1 MEWRRSDEACRRI
14 SDVPVVGL
22 LTATA
27 AVAVIGNART
37 FKSGREFAAYLGLVP
52 RQNGSGG
59 KVKLGGISKRGDVS
73 ISAARA
79 RRADPTGEGGHFDR
93 WLKRLSRRD
102 AVECVDLLL
111 LFALTAIAGSAAMRP
126 STSTAAACSMPRRFS
141 TRSSNKVRKARLFFV
156 LRHFTPKCLM
166 AGAIISLCNA
176 KIPSRSTYTGKRNL
190 PGEKCNHL

>member
-102 AVECVDLLL
+102 AVEMRRSFTTFRSDCDCGLRSDATLYLNSRCLFDAQTLLD
-111 LFALTAIAGSAAMRP
+111 TVVKQSAEGQ
-126 STSTAAACSMPRRFS
+126 TFLCSTALHAQVLDGW
-141 TRSSNKVRKARLFFV
+141 SNYKFVQCKNSVKVYLYWKAEL
-156 LRHFTPKCLM
+156 
-166 AGAIISLCNA
+166 AG
-176 KIPSRSTYTGKRNL
+176 GKM
-190 PGEKCNHL
+190 